1 MALPPSGLID
11 TASGFHRK
19 KKMKSGFEDFEAV
32 VVIVDGSVVELGGM
46 GIRIERLSTS

>member
-1 MALPPSGLID
+1 MVLKIL
-11 TASGFHRK
+11 K
-19 KKMKSGFEDFEAV
+19 VV

>member
-1 MALPPSGLID
+1 ME
-11 TASGFHRK
+11 
-19 KKMKSGFEDFEAV
+19 SGFEDFEAGV